1 VEEDDVEETAEGVEL
16 VDGDEGSGVMQN
28 LLSPYS
34 ANNGFSERSNRQE
47 FILEEQRNSLR
58 NISPAV

>member
-1 VEEDDVEETAEGVEL
+1 VEEAAEGVEL
-16 VDGDEGSGVMQN
+16 VDGVEGSGVMQN

-34 ANNGFSERSNRQE
+34 ANNGFGERSNWQE
-47 FILEEQRNSLR
+47 LILEEQRNSLR